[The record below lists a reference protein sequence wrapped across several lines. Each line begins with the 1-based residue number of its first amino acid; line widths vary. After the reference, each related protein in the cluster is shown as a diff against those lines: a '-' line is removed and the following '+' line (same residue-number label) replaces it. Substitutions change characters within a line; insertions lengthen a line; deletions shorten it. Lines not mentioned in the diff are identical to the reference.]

1 MRCPQSEAFT
11 HPTRADDV
19 TNISPP
25 AIARETKR
33 SSTFDTVRLRVRG
46 SMSSLALR
54 RACRSL
60 STQHVRGFT
69 GASAS
74 KIPVAGARGLAGSS
88 KITRIQ
94 ESFFEPVRTHYP
106 TIQQLAQLTLTAV
119 SRICR

>member
-1 MRCPQSEAFT
+1 MMLLML
-11 HPTRADDV
+11 
-19 TNISPP
+19 SPP

-33 SSTFDTVRLRVRG
+33 SSTFDTVRLRG

-74 KIPVAGARGLAGSS
+74 KIPVVGARGLAGSS

>member
-1 MRCPQSEAFT
+1 MLLIY
-11 HPTRADDV
+11 HPLQLHERRNVARPSTRSDY
-19 TNISPP
+19 
-25 AIARETKR
+25 E
-33 SSTFDTVRLRVRG
+33 RLRG